1 MTSAKRVV
9 DLRNLYIA
17 VNVRINRESIT
28 RVINGKIVALC
39 KHRGDNADKMFTLA
53 HKPLQCYGYGLIRG
67 IDAEKG
73 CVYVATVEAPGDADT
88 LLYADW
94 APEPPGATRL
104 PTGTSVPYRAPHEA
118 QLRQLMTA
126 PRRRY
131 NPIQLL
137 KTSRIPKVK
146 ASS

>member
-1 MTSAKRVV
+1 MCYQVPNCNKVLIKT
-9 DLRNLYIA
+9 DNCCNMY
-17 VNVRINRESIT
+17 
-28 RVINGKIVALC
+28 VIVSL
-39 KHRGDNADKMFTLA
+39 T
-53 HKPLQCYGYGLIRG
+53 GLIRG

-73 CVYVATVEAPGDADT
+73 CIYVTTAEAPGAADT
-88 LLYADW
+88 LVYADW

-104 PTGTSVPYRAPHEA
+104 PAGTTVPYRAPHEA